1 MEDRLESPAQESEQS
16 TFVKRL
22 VTALAWG
29 SIGLAFIIYFAQF
42 RTFLWSAWDPPFFS
56 YIVAH
61 VAVTGLVTTVWFLDR
76 KASLARWAIGL
87 VLFAAFIV
95 AGYYL
100 YSSSTEMIHR
110 SAFGTKLDLAF
121 GMTLFAAIIY
131 LSWTYWGPIF
141 PLLCFVFLG
150 YLFVAD
156 LLPGPLKG
164 PSFDVHRI
172 LTRITHQM
180 FSGVP
185 DIGARFLWLLILWGM
200 LMNTSGAG
208 LAILGLAK
216 ILSKT
221 GVAGGPAIG
230 AMMASAI
237 TGSFVGGGT
246 SNVAITGPVTIPAM
260 RRAGYTAEQ
269 AAAIEAMASNASSI
283 TPPVL
288 GTVAFVMAE
297 VTGMSYIEI
306 IVMSLVPALLWFMA
320 SGVYIFAHALRN
332 QHVIQTVPQRLP
344 GEEAVPWHR
353 YLRSAM
359 LLVVPVGVILWLILQ
374 GYSLRTGTVG
384 AFSTTLILGTVLRVE
399 TRWFVWTQGVRQA
412 AYYASSVTLILVVVA
427 LMADSIAWTGLGGRL
442 GNIVE
447 EVSQGQV
454 LIAGAILIV
463 FGIILGSGLPALAIY
478 FIVAVT
484 FAPVLSR
491 MGVDFRA
498 SHYISFYIGTLGAI
512 IPPIA
517 ASALVAAAVAQT
529 KYWPVCKV
537 LTKMSWPLWVFPLL
551 FLAAPELLLLG
562 DSSPGTRFLIIVT
575 AAIGIIGVQTSTAG
589 WLLRPLV
596 PAVRVVLYANFVLL
610 VVALYQ
616 HSTILMVLSILIVV
630 ASAAVTVALHGREV
644 NQAAPAKSEAG
655 GRQA

>member
-1 MEDRLESPAQESEQS
+1 MEERLEAPAQESEQS

-29 SIGLAFIIYFAQF
+29 TIALAFGIYFAQF
-42 RTFLWSAWDPPFFS
+42 RTVLWEAWDPPFFS

-61 VAVTGLVTTVWFLDR
+61 IAVAGLVTTVWFLDR
-76 KASLARWAIGL
+76 QASLARWAMGL
-87 VLFAAFIV
+87 VLFAAFIA

-100 YSSSTEMIHR
+100 FSSSSEMIHR
-110 SAFGTKLDLAF
+110 ASYGTKLDLAF
-121 GMTLFAAIIY
+121 GVTLFAAVIY
-131 LSWTYWGPIF
+131 LSWSYWGAIF
-141 PLLCFVFLG
+141 PVLCFFFIG
-150 YLFVAD
+150 YLFIAD

-164 PSFDVHRI
+164 PSFEVHRI

-221 GVAGGPAIG
+221 GIAGGPAIG
-230 AMMASAI
+230 AMLASAI

-269 AAAIEAMASNASSI
+269 AASVEAMASNASSI

-306 IVMSLVPALLWFMA
+306 IVMSLVPALLWFLA
-320 SGVYIFAHALRN
+320 SGVYIFAHAMRN
-332 QHVIQTVPQRLP
+332 QDAIRAVHFR
-344 GEEAVPWHR
+344 EAGDESIPWHR
-353 YLRSAM
+353 YLRSAL
-359 LLVVPVGVILWLILQ
+359 LLVTPVGVILWLILQ
-374 GYSLRTGTVG
+374 GYSLRMGTVG
-384 AFSTTLILGTVLRVE
+384 AFFTTLALGTVLRVE

-412 AYYASSVTLILVVVA
+412 AYYASSVSLILVVVA
-427 LMADSIAWTGLGGRL
+427 LMADSISWTGLGGRL

-447 EVSQGQV
+447 SVSQGQV
-454 LIAGAILIV
+454 LIAGVILII
-463 FGIILGSGLPALAIY
+463 FGVILGSGLPALAIY

-512 IPPIA
+512 IPPVA

-537 LTKMSWPLWVFPLL
+537 LARMSWPLWIFPLL

-562 DSSPGTRFLIIVT
+562 DASPAMRMLIIVT
-575 AAIGIIGVQTSTAG
+575 TAVGIIGVQTSTAG
-589 WLLRPLV
+589 WLIHPLV
-596 PAVRVVLYANFVLL
+596 PPVRAVLYANFVLL
-610 VVALYQ
+610 VISLRQDSV
-616 HSTILMVLSILIVV
+616 ILMILSILIVA
-630 ASAAVTVALHGREV
+630 ASAAVTLALHGREV
-644 NQAAPAKSEAG
+644 AQVVPAKSEAG
-655 GRQA
+655 GQ